1 MTSSLTCV
9 VSISCVFFKRT
20 LFPHLA
26 FIFKSFFTTVFFGMR
41 SIKQDSYWICFEN
54 ILYNCQHMLIIVVTY
69 VQTVL
74 HITYIFELV
83 TYMMTCYFC
92 SNLCVYQLNVMTT
105 YVYSNF
111 CFVSIYVYVC
121 MIDFVSVNL
130 YLIYVQ

>member
-1 MTSSLTCV
+1 
-9 VSISCVFFKRT
+9 
-20 LFPHLA
+20 
-26 FIFKSFFTTVFFGMR
+26 
-41 SIKQDSYWICFEN
+41 
-54 ILYNCQHMLIIVVTY
+54 MLIIVVTY

-74 HITYIFELV
+74 HITYIFDLV

-121 MIDFVSVNL
+121 MIDVVSVNL